1 MPENLPL
8 AFLLFTKGTC
18 FAILFSRESEVKGVR
33 VVIEIDPDKEEE
45 IRVRVK
51 EMTPAIRTV
60 SDRLSTMLS
69 GEPEIAVRDGDR
81 ERFLSPREILYAETA
96 DGRVYVHTANR
107 VFSASNRLYELEEL
121 LPRYFVRAGKSV
133 IVNTMHISSLRRA
146 PTGLGEA
153 EFRGSE
159 KKVFIS
165 RQYYKPVRDLIEE
178 MRLKR

>member
-1 MPENLPL
+1 MCGIVGFTNRKKQAAPI
-8 AFLLFTKGTC
+8 LLEG
-18 FAILFSRESEVKGVR
+18 
-33 VVIEIDPDKEEE
+33 
-45 IRVRVK
+45 
-51 EMTPAIRTV
+51 
-60 SDRLSTMLS
+60 LSKLEYRGYDS
-69 GEPEIAVRDGDR
+69 AGIAVRDGDR

>member
-1 MPENLPL
+1 M
-8 AFLLFTKGTC
+8 
-18 FAILFSRESEVKGVR
+18 
-33 VVIEIDPDKEEE
+33 VIEIDPDKEEE
-45 IRVRVK
+45 IRVRAK
-51 EMTPAIRTV
+51 EMTPAIRTLG
-60 SDRLSTMLS
+60 DRLGALLS

-107 VFSASNRLYELEEL
+107 VFSASIRLYELEEL

-133 IVNTMHISSLRRA
+133 IANAMHISSLRRA

-153 EFRGSE
+153 EFRGSD

-165 RQYYKPVRDLIEE
+165 RQYFKPVRDLIEE